1 MIKRRNEMKDVEN
14 IATYDFSTLYTNI
27 PHQKLKERMKQVVEE
42 AYEGSG
48 KKYLSVYK
56 SKAAWVNNPKEE
68 TAVYKKEELIDMVY
82 YLIDNV
88 YVTCGDSLFRQK
100 IGIPMGTD
108 CAPFLANLFLFS
120 YENEWMMK
128 MKKENL
134 QLARKFNHSSRY
146 IDDLLTINNDGL
158 MKEYMNDIY
167 PKELDL
173 KHENEGNE
181 KQASYLDLN
190 INVTNQE
197 LITSIYDK
205 RDDFPFKIVNFPDL
219 SGNIPENG
227 SYGVFIA
234 QALRYTRACTH
245 YQDFI
250 QRSNRLIHQLVQ
262 QNFSQIKIVKKMKK
276 WVQTSSKADVL
287 HKYGHHARNIWHD
300 LNMHTQQ
307 PEN

>member
-1 MIKRRNEMKDVEN
+1 MDDEDEEN
-14 IATYDFSTLYTNI
+14 
-27 PHQKLKERMKQVVEE
+27 P
-42 AYEGSG
+42 
-48 KKYLSVYK
+48 
-56 SKAAWVNNPKEE
+56 
-68 TAVYKKEELIDMVY
+68 
-82 YLIDNV
+82 
-88 YVTCGDSLFRQK
+88 
-100 IGIPMGTD
+100 
-108 CAPFLANLFLFS
+108 
-120 YENEWMMK
+120 
-128 MKKENL
+128 
-134 QLARKFNHSSRY
+134 QLARKFNYSSRY

-190 INVTNQE
+190 INVINQE

-234 QALRYTRACTH
+234 QALRYARACTH

-250 QRSNRLIHQLVQ
+250 QRPNRLIHQLVQ
-262 QNFSQIKIVKKMKK
+262 QNFSQTKIVKK
-276 WVQTSSKADVL
+276 
-287 HKYGHHARNIWHD
+287 
-300 LNMHTQQ
+300 
-307 PEN
+307 

>member
-1 MIKRRNEMKDVEN
+1 MAR
-14 IATYDFSTLYTNI
+14 
-27 PHQKLKERMKQVVEE
+27 
-42 AYEGSG
+42 
-48 KKYLSVYK
+48 
-56 SKAAWVNNPKEE
+56 
-68 TAVYKKEELIDMVY
+68 
-82 YLIDNV
+82 
-88 YVTCGDSLFRQK
+88 SL
-100 IGIPMGTD
+100 
-108 CAPFLANLFLFS
+108 
-120 YENEWMMK
+120 
-128 MKKENL
+128 
-134 QLARKFNHSSRY
+134 
-146 IDDLLTINNDGL
+146 
-158 MKEYMNDIY
+158 
-167 PKELDL
+167 
-173 KHENEGNE
+173 
-181 KQASYLDLN
+181 
-190 INVTNQE
+190 V
-197 LITSIYDK
+197 IYDK

-234 QALRYTRACTH
+234 QALRYARACTH

>member
-1 MIKRRNEMKDVEN
+1 MIC
-14 IATYDFSTLYTNI
+14 
-27 PHQKLKERMKQVVEE
+27 
-42 AYEGSG
+42 
-48 KKYLSVYK
+48 
-56 SKAAWVNNPKEE
+56 
-68 TAVYKKEELIDMVY
+68 

-128 MKKENL
+128 MKKENP
-134 QLARKFNHSSRY
+134 QLAHKFNHSTRY
-146 IDDLLTINNDGL
+146 IDDLLTLNNDGL
-158 MKEYMNDIY
+158 MKEHMNDIY
-167 PKELDL
+167 PDELVL
-173 KHENEGNE
+173 KHENAKND

-190 INVTNQE
+190 INVINHE
-197 LITSIYDK
+197 LVTSIYDK

-234 QALRYTRACTH
+234 QALRYARACTQ

-250 QRSNRLIHQLVQ
+250 QRSQRLIKQLVQ
-262 QNFSQIKIVKKMKK
+262 HNFSQKNMIEKMKK
-276 WVQTSSKADVL
+276 WGQTSPKADAI
-287 HKYGHHARNIWHD
+287 HKFDHHTRNIWYD
-300 LNMHTQQ
+300 LNKSASQ
-307 PEN
+307 

>member
-1 MIKRRNEMKDVEN
+1 
-14 IATYDFSTLYTNI
+14 
-27 PHQKLKERMKQVVEE
+27 
-42 AYEGSG
+42 
-48 KKYLSVYK
+48 
-56 SKAAWVNNPKEE
+56 
-68 TAVYKKEELIDMVY
+68 
-82 YLIDNV
+82 
-88 YVTCGDSLFRQK
+88 
-100 IGIPMGTD
+100 
-108 CAPFLANLFLFS
+108 
-120 YENEWMMK
+120 
-128 MKKENL
+128 
-134 QLARKFNHSSRY
+134 
-146 IDDLLTINNDGL
+146 
-158 MKEYMNDIY
+158 MKEYMNDVY

-173 KHENEGNE
+173 KHENKGNE

-234 QALRYTRACTH
+234 QALRYARACTH

-262 QNFSQIKIVKKMKK
+262 QKFSQMKIVKNMKK

-287 HKYGHHARNIWHD
+287 HKFGHHTRNIWHD
-300 LNMHTQQ
+300 LYASNDHPDSSLGQQ
-307 PEN
+307 SLV

>member
-1 MIKRRNEMKDVEN
+1 MIC
-14 IATYDFSTLYTNI
+14 
-27 PHQKLKERMKQVVEE
+27 
-42 AYEGSG
+42 
-48 KKYLSVYK
+48 
-56 SKAAWVNNPKEE
+56 
-68 TAVYKKEELIDMVY
+68 

-128 MKKENL
+128 MKKENP
-134 QLARKFNHSSRY
+134 QLAHKFNHSTRY
-146 IDDLLTINNDGL
+146 IDDLLTLNNDGL

-167 PKELDL
+167 PDELDL
-173 KHENEGNE
+173 KHENAKNDQ
-181 KQASYLDLN
+181 QASYLDLN
-190 INVTNQE
+190 INVINHE
-197 LITSIYDK
+197 LVTSIYDK

-234 QALRYTRACTH
+234 QALRYARACTQ

-250 QRSNRLIHQLVQ
+250 QRSNRLIQQLVQ
-262 QNFSQIKIVKKMKK
+262 QHFCQKNLIKKMKK
-276 WVQTSSKADVL
+276 WAQVSPKANVL
-287 HKYGHHARNIWHD
+287 HKFGHHTRNMWND
-300 LNMHTQQ
+300 LTNNVPHHTGS
-307 PEN
+307 